1 MVRRSSATFRV
12 TSHWYL
18 FLLPRLRGFRLAIRK
33 FFELKSF
40 YQSTLKTNAI
50 NWDIVFDVV
59 NPFPSKGFPFDE

>member
-18 FLLPRLRGFRLAIRK
+18 FLLSRFRGFRLAIRM

-50 NWDIVFDVV
+50 NWDIDVV